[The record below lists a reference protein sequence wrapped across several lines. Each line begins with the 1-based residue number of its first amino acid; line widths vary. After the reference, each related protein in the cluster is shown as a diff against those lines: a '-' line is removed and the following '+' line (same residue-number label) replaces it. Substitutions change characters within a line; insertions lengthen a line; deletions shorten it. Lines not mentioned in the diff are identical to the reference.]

1 MDMDIS
7 IVTSLFLS
15 TVLLAAVIAV
25 RTVLHG
31 KVSARFLY
39 ALWFVAA
46 LRLLFPFSLYEMPV
60 AYERGSYFAE
70 GQMVIEDIPEKL
82 FADNFTEKSWQRMD
96 NDVKAPK
103 REIANAGKGK
113 KSSENNYFT
122 AVGDSFSSEPE
133 TKEGKPN
140 LLLLFWALVAAGVFL
155 TFIFINIR
163 VGYRVRECRVK
174 MESEKYTNIYPTVY
188 WCSEIKIPCLY
199 GVLRPSIYLPDSVRD
214 FDEKEQRFIV
224 QHEKMHY
231 LHGDFIWAMVRILL
245 ISLYWFHPLVW
256 LGARLSKM
264 DAEFAVD
271 EAVVKCEDE
280 AGCLLYG
287 KSILH
292 SLRAAKTDRAL
303 WRYGSA
309 AVSSKREMIR
319 RLKMIA
325 DNRKKS
331 FGIMVLTAVFMVAMT
346 ACSFGGASA
355 GNQSGDTISD
365 GNVSGEA
372 VSGGTVSG
380 GTSTEAEKNETDSLT
395 EAEHE
400 VISNAI
406 LKEGNFMMNL
416 DSSMA
421 YIDVEYLNPVEAH
434 EIMGVENIGN
444 GKKRVYLYSYWAA
457 YGKGSVQYPKEKHY
471 YDERGTLE
479 DLYIMTLEE
488 GKKGWQ
494 VSETWRMGN
503 REGGQFVP
511 APNKKDKKYRKM
523 FREYYPEGMTEESDV
538 MFCYMQEMAGKCNQ
552 KAIAALKDNREQGS
566 EPKEKYK
573 KKKLRKELENIHV
586 FTPEYFAICFSSD
599 EDAKW
604 CESVRKLYNTAEF
617 VPATD
622 DYSLDVNNA
631 VTLNMETVGGERAQ
645 LIMDAD
651 GYCFVGGEPYTY
663 RIESDFDCGE
673 LYNRIRDS
681 LAARRDKQREALNK

>member
-1 MDMDIS
+1 MGMDIS

-15 TVLLAAVIAV
+15 TVLLAVVIAV
-25 RTVLHG
+25 RTVLRG

-60 AYERGSYFAE
+60 AYERGPYFAE
-70 GQMVIEDIPEKL
+70 RQMVIEDIPEKV
-82 FADNFTEKSWQRMD
+82 FADIFTEKSWQRMD

-214 FDEKEQRFIV
+214 FDEKEQRLIV

-309 AVSSKREMIR
+309 AVSSKWEMIR

-380 GTSTEAEKNETDSLT
+380 GTSTEVEKNETDSLT

-622 DYSLDVNNA
+622 GHSLDVNNA

-681 LAARRDKQREALNK
+681 LVARRDKQREALNK

>member
-1 MDMDIS
+1 MNIS
-7 IVTSLFLS
+7 VVTSLFLS
-15 TVLLAAVIAV
+15 TVLLAVVIAV

-60 AYERGSYFAE
+60 VYERGSYFAV
-70 GQMVIEDIPEKL
+70 GQMAIGDIPEKV
-82 FADNFTEKSWQRMD
+82 FADNFAEGPWQRIKTSQN
-96 NDVKAPK
+96 NDVKAPN
-103 REIANAGKGK
+103 REMANSGKGK
-113 KSSENNYFT
+113 KSPENSYST
-122 AVGDSFSSEPE
+122 TVGDSFSSEPE

-155 TFIFINIR
+155 TFIFTNIR
-163 VGYRVRECRVK
+163 VGYRVRKCRVK
-174 MESEKYTNIYPTVY
+174 MESEEYTNIYPPVY
-188 WCSEIKIPCLY
+188 WCSEMKIPCLY
-199 GVLRPSIYLPDSVRD
+199 GVLRPSIYLPDSVRE
-214 FDEKEQRFIV
+214 FDEKEQRLIV

-231 LHGDFIWAMVRILL
+231 LHGDFIWTMVRILL
-245 ISLYWFHPLVW
+245 VSLYWFHPLVW

-292 SLRAAKTDRAL
+292 SLRVAKTDRPL

-331 FGIMVLTAVFMVAMT
+331 FGIMVLTAVFIVAMT

-355 GNQSGDTISD
+355 GNQSGDIISD

-380 GTSTEAEKNETDSLT
+380 GTSPEAEKKETDSLT

-406 LKEGNFMMNL
+406 LKEEDFMMHL

-421 YIDVEYLNPVEAH
+421 YVDVEYLNPVEAH
-434 EIMGVENIGN
+434 EILGVENIGN

-471 YDERGTLE
+471 YDERGTSE

-494 VSETWRMGN
+494 ASETWRMGN
-503 REGGQFVP
+503 REGS
-511 APNKKDKKYRKM
+511 KKDAKYRKM

-538 MFCYMQEMAGKCNQ
+538 MFCYMQTMAGRCNQ
-552 KAIAALKDNREQGS
+552 KAVAALKGNKEQGS
-566 EPKEKYK
+566 EPKEKFK

-586 FTPEYFAICFSSD
+586 YTPEYFAICFSSD

-617 VPATD
+617 VPVTD
-622 DYSLDVNNA
+622 GHSLDVENA
-631 VTLNMETVGGERAQ
+631 VTLNMETVGSERAQ
-645 LIMDAD
+645 LIMDED

-673 LYNRIRDS
+673 LYSKIRDS
-681 LAARRDKQREALNK
+681 LAARRDKQREALDK

>member
-1 MDMDIS
+1 
-7 IVTSLFLS
+7 
-15 TVLLAAVIAV
+15 
-25 RTVLHG
+25 
-31 KVSARFLY
+31 
-39 ALWFVAA
+39 
-46 LRLLFPFSLYEMPV
+46 
-60 AYERGSYFAE
+60 
-70 GQMVIEDIPEKL
+70 
-82 FADNFTEKSWQRMD
+82 
-96 NDVKAPK
+96 
-103 REIANAGKGK
+103 
-113 KSSENNYFT
+113 
-122 AVGDSFSSEPE
+122 
-133 TKEGKPN
+133 
-140 LLLLFWALVAAGVFL
+140 
-155 TFIFINIR
+155 
-163 VGYRVRECRVK
+163 
-174 MESEKYTNIYPTVY
+174 MESEKFLKISLPIY
-188 WCSEIKIPCLY
+188 WCSEMTIPCLY
-199 GVLRPSIYLPDSVRD
+199 GVLRPSIYLPDSMRE
-214 FDEKEQRFIV
+214 FDEKEQRLIL
-224 QHEKMHY
+224 QHEKIHY
-231 LHGDFIWAMVRILL
+231 LHGDFIWTIVRVLL
-245 ISLYWFHPLVW
+245 VSLYWFHPLVW

-380 GTSTEAEKNETDSLT
+380 GTSTEVEKNETDSLT

-406 LKEGNFMMNL
+406 LEERNFLMSL
-416 DSSMA
+416 DSSTT
-421 YIDVEYLNPVEAH
+421 YFNVEYLNPVESH
-434 EIMGVENIGN
+434 EILGVEDIG
-444 GKKRVYLYSYWAA
+444 GGRKRVYLYSYWAA
-457 YGKGSVQYPKEKHY
+457 YGKGSILHPDEKHY
-471 YDERGTLE
+471 YDERGTFE
-479 DLYIMTLEE
+479 DLYTVTLKE
-488 GKKGWQ
+488 GENGWQ
-494 VSETWRMGN
+494 VSEIWQMVDTAWKLESSKER
-503 REGGQFVP
+503 
-511 APNKKDKKYRKM
+511 KKDKKYRKT
-523 FREYYPEGMTEESDV
+523 FRKYYPKGMTDESDV

-573 KKKLRKELENIHV
+573 KKKLHKELDSIHV

-604 CESVRKLYNTAEF
+604 CESVQKMYNSAEF
-617 VPATD
+617 VPVTD
-622 DYSLDVNNA
+622 GHSLDVNNA